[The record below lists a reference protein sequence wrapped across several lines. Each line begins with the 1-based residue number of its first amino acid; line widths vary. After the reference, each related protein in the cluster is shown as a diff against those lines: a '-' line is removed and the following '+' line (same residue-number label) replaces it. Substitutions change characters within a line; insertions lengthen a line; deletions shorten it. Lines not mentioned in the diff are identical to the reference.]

1 MILRKPRR
9 PRSLKWSLVL
19 RIALLQGIM
28 ITLLIP
34 LLIVGLMMF
43 GVASMNDYEGG
54 TADVIKDAL
63 ARDANGKLV
72 LKPTRELADLR
83 RTEKNLWYVV
93 RDKQGNV
100 LREGA
105 IPPALAPFA
114 DQLDNISEARFS
126 WKMGKAPDRPAGIVM
141 WEDDTGAGTV
151 QILAGT
157 EGKLSWVRLGLA
169 AWEFF
174 LVVILPVVG
183 VMALATLF
191 VTPWVVR
198 GALRSLGAAANEAG
212 QIDIDKRGVQLPL
225 KGVPTEV
232 TPLVNAVN
240 EALVRLDTGY
250 ERHRRF
256 LTDAAHELR
265 TPVAILNTRVAS
277 LPPTPERARVLRDAA
292 RLSTLTDQLL
302 DLQRLGRQV
311 DHFTK
316 IDLVEIA
323 RSVVLDMAPIAFS
336 SGYEVAFEPAVETLS
351 ATGDRASIERAVTSL
366 VQNAIEHGGNRG
378 RITINVVKPATIE
391 ILDEGEGVPEE
402 ERKKIFQPFY
412 RLRPHDHGAGLGL
425 NLVQE
430 IMQLHGGRIEVLDGR
445 PGALFRISFPKPQ
458 KETAAS
464 RKGC

>member
-1 MILRKPRR
+1 MIFRKPRR

-19 RIALLQGIM
+19 RIAVLQGIM

-34 LLIVGLMMF
+34 LLIAVLVMF
-43 GVASMNDYEGG
+43 GVADMNQYEGG
-54 TADVIKDAL
+54 TADVIRDAL
-63 ARDANGKLV
+63 TRDADGKLA
-72 LKPTRELADLR
+72 LKPTDDLLKLR
-83 RTEKNLWYVV
+83 KTEKGFWYVV
-93 RDKQGNV
+93 RDKQGGM

-105 IPPALAPFA
+105 IPAAMAPFEGL
-114 DQLDNISEARFS
+114 LDNISEARFS
-126 WKMGKAPDRPAGIVM
+126 WTMGKAALPAGVVV
-141 WEDDTGAGTV
+141 WEDNTGAGTV

-157 EGKLSWVRLGLA
+157 DGELSWTRLAIA
-169 AWEFF
+169 AWDVFVI
-174 LVVILPVVG
+174 LILPVAG

-198 GALRSLGAAANEAG
+198 GALRGLGAAANEAG
-212 QIDIDKRGVQLPL
+212 QIDIDKRGMQLPL
-225 KGVPTEV
+225 NGVPMEV

-240 EALVRLDTGY
+240 EALVRLDNGY

-311 DHFTK
+311 DRFAK

-323 RSVVLDMAPIAFS
+323 RSVVVDMAPIAFS
-336 SGYEVAFEPAVETLS
+336 SGYEMAFEPAVEKLA

-378 RITINVVKPATIE
+378 RITISVTRPATIE
-391 ILDEGEGVPEE
+391 ILDEGEGVPED

-412 RLRPHDHGAGLGL
+412 RLRSHDHGAGLGL

-430 IMQLHGGRIEVLDGR
+430 IMQLHGGRIEVLDGS
-445 PGALFRISFPKPQ
+445 PGALFRISFPTRQ
-458 KETAAS
+458 KEAAAS

>member
-1 MILRKPRR
+1 MIFKKQRR

-19 RIALLQGIM
+19 RIAVLQGIM

-34 LLIVGLMMF
+34 LLIVALVWF
-43 GVASMNDYEGG
+43 GSASMSDYEGG

-63 ARDANGKLV
+63 TRDANGKLA
-72 LKPTRELADLR
+72 LKPTRELDELR
-83 RTEKNLWYVV
+83 RNEKDLWYVV
-93 RDKQGNV
+93 RDKQGNR
-100 LREGA
+100 LKEGT
-105 IPPALAPFA
+105 IPPALAPFEN
-114 DQLDNISEARFS
+114 QLDNISEARFS
-126 WKMGKAPDRPAGIVM
+126 WTLGKATARPAGIVS
-141 WEDDTGAGTV
+141 WENTGAGEV

-157 EGKLSWVRLGLA
+157 EGRLSWVRLGLA
-169 AWEFF
+169 GWELF
-174 LVVILPVVG
+174 LTAILPVVG

-198 GALRSLGAAANEAG
+198 GALRSLGAAATEAE

-225 KGVPTEV
+225 NGVPVEV

-240 EALVRLDTGY
+240 EALVRLDNGY

-292 RLSTLTDQLL
+292 RLTTLTDQLL

-311 DHFTK
+311 DRFTK
-316 IDLVEIA
+316 VDLVEIA

-336 SGYEVAFEPAVETLS
+336 SGYEMAFEPAVETLA

-378 RITINVVKPATIE
+378 KITISVAKPATIE
-391 ILDEGEGVPEE
+391 IVDEGEGVPED

-425 NLVQE
+425 NLVEE
-430 IMQLHGGRIEVLDGR
+430 IMQLHGGRIEVLDGA
-445 PGALFRISFPKPQ
+445 PGALFRMSFPVRQ
-458 KETAAS
+458 KGTTAL
-464 RKGC
+464 RTGQ

>member
-1 MILRKPRR
+1 MIFRRPRR

-19 RIALLQGIM
+19 RIVLLQGIL
-28 ITLLIP
+28 ITLLVP
-34 LLIVGLMMF
+34 LLIVALIMF
-43 GVASMNDYEGG
+43 GVASLNDYEGG

-63 ARDANGKLV
+63 ARDSNGKLI
-72 LKPTRELADLR
+72 LNQTRELAELR
-83 RTEKNLWYVV
+83 KTEKNLWYVV

-100 LREGA
+100 LKEGT

-126 WKMGKAPDRPAGIVM
+126 WTKGKVADRPAGIVM
-141 WEDDTGAGTV
+141 WEDGTKAGTV

-157 EGKLSWVRLGLA
+157 EGKLSWGRMAYG
-169 AWEFF
+169 AWDFF

-198 GALRSLGAAANEAG
+198 GALRGLGAAASEAG

-225 KGVPTEV
+225 KGVPMEV

-240 EALVRLDTGY
+240 EALVRLDNGY

-311 DHFTK
+311 DSLAK
-316 IDLVEIA
+316 VDLVEIA

-336 SGYEVAFEPAVETLS
+336 SGYEMAFEPAVEKLA

-378 RITINVVKPATIE
+378 RITISVVRPATIE
-391 ILDEGEGVPEE
+391 ILDEGEGVPED

-430 IMQLHGGRIEVLDGR
+430 IMQLHGGRIEVLDGS
-445 PGALFRISFPKPQ
+445 PGALFRISFPTRPK
-458 KETAAS
+458 KEEAP

>member
-1 MILRKPRR
+1 MIFRRPRR

-19 RIALLQGIM
+19 RIALLQGIL
-28 ITLLIP
+28 ITLLVP
-34 LLIVGLMMF
+34 LLIIALIWF
-43 GVASMNDYEGG
+43 GVANMNDYEGG
-54 TADVIKDAL
+54 TADVIKEAL
-63 ARDANGKLV
+63 TRDANGKLA
-72 LKPTRELADLR
+72 LKPTRELEELR
-83 RTEKNLWYVV
+83 RTEKGFWYVV
-93 RDKQGNV
+93 RDKQGNI
-100 LREGA
+100 LREGT
-105 IPPALAPFA
+105 IPSALAPFA
-114 DQLDNISEARFS
+114 NQLDNISEARFS
-126 WKMGKAPDRPAGIVM
+126 WTMGKVDRPAGIVV
-141 WEDDTGAGTV
+141 WESDTGAGEV

-157 EGKLSWVRLGLA
+157 EGRLSWGRLGFA

-174 LVVILPVVG
+174 LVIILPVAG

-198 GALRSLGAAANEAG
+198 GALRGLGAAANEAG
-212 QIDIDKRGVQLPL
+212 RIDIDKRGVQLPL
-225 KGVPTEV
+225 KGVPMEV

-311 DHFTK
+311 DRFTK
-316 IDLVEIA
+316 VDLVEIA
-323 RSVVLDMAPIAFS
+323 RSVVVDMAPIAFS
-336 SGYEVAFEPAVETLS
+336 SGYEMAFEPAIETLP

-378 RITINVVKPATIE
+378 RITISVVRPATIE
-391 ILDEGEGVPEE
+391 ILDEGEGVPED

-430 IMQLHGGRIEVLDGR
+430 IMQLHGGRIEVLDGS
-445 PGALFRISFPKPQ
+445 PGALFRISFPTRQ
-458 KETAAS
+458 REGAEA

>member
-19 RIALLQGIM
+19 RIAVLQGIL

-34 LLIVGLMMF
+34 LLLVALVMF
-43 GVASMNDYEGG
+43 GAANMNDYEGG

-63 ARDANGKLV
+63 SRDAGGKLI
-72 LKPTRELADLR
+72 LKPTRELAELR
-83 RTEKNLWYVV
+83 KTEKNLWYVV
-93 RDKQGNV
+93 RDKQGNM
-100 LREGA
+100 LREGT
-105 IPPALAPFA
+105 IPPAMAPFA
-114 DQLDNISEARFS
+114 NQLDNIGDARFS
-126 WKMGKAPDRPAGIVM
+126 WTMGKADRPAGIVA

-157 EGKLSWVRLGLA
+157 DGKLSWTRMALA
-169 AWEFF
+169 GWDFF

-198 GALRSLGAAANEAG
+198 GALRGLGAAASEAG

-225 KGVPTEV
+225 KDVPTEV

-240 EALVRLDTGY
+240 DALVRLDTGY

-311 DHFTK
+311 ERFGPL
-316 IDLVEIA
+316 DLVEIA
-323 RSVVLDMAPIAFS
+323 RSVVVDLAPMAFS
-336 SGYEVAFEPAVETLS
+336 SGYEMAFEPMVETLP

-378 RITINVVKPATIE
+378 RITIGVTRPAVIE
-391 ILDEGEGVPEE
+391 ILDEGEGVPVG
-402 ERKKIFQPFY
+402 EREKIFQPFY

-445 PGALFRISFPKPQ
+445 PGALFRMSFPLPPKDAP
-458 KETAAS
+458 TH
-464 RKGC
+464 

>member
-19 RIALLQGIM
+19 RIALLQGIL
-28 ITLLIP
+28 ITLLVP
-34 LLIVGLMMF
+34 LLIVALVWF
-43 GVASMNDYEGG
+43 GAASMNDYEGG
-54 TADVIKDAL
+54 TADVVKDAL
-63 ARDANGKLV
+63 TRDADGKLA
-72 LKPTRELADLR
+72 LKPTRELDELR
-83 RTEKNLWYVV
+83 RTEKGLWYVV

-100 LREGA
+100 LKEGT

-114 DQLDNISEARFS
+114 NQLDNISEARFS
-126 WKMGKAPDRPAGIVM
+126 WTKGKVDRPAGIVM
-141 WEDDTGAGTV
+141 WESDTGAGEV

-157 EGKLSWVRLGLA
+157 EGKLSWGRMAYA
-169 AWEFF
+169 AWDFF

-198 GALRSLGAAANEAG
+198 GALRGLGAAASEAG

-240 EALVRLDTGY
+240 EALVRLDNGY

-311 DHFTK
+311 DRFAK

-323 RSVVLDMAPIAFS
+323 RSVVVDMAPIAFS
-336 SGYEVAFEPAVETLS
+336 SGYEMAFEPAVDTLP

-378 RITINVVKPATIE
+378 KITISVSRPATIE

-430 IMQLHGGRIEVLDGR
+430 IMQLHGGRIEVLDGS
-445 PGALFRISFPKPQ
+445 PGALFRISFPTRQ
-458 KETAAS
+458 KKEEAP
-464 RKGC
+464 R